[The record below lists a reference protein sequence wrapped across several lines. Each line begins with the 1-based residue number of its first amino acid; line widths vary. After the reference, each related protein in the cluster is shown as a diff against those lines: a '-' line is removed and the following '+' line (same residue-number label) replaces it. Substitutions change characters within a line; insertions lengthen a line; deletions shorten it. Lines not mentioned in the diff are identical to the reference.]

1 MTKRILLFVT
11 LLVCSMVLLAEE
23 PVLRIGCM
31 SDIHNQNSMIS
42 NDIDKIR
49 IRTSFKTTLDSM
61 KREGA
66 DMLILGGDYTSD
78 CTISQEQWMRVRD
91 LMVEA
96 TRNVFEDTATFRPV
110 LYLTG
115 NHDYEVANFDA
126 LPKKWLA
133 SDFYAYPMVSDIG
146 FMDDDDMYYEF
157 ADNGSEQ
164 SMKVLGAY
172 HYVIYGIDFVVM
184 NPGKYFFASA
194 WDYQVSSGTVDW
206 LSKKLEQIYKDD
218 PSKTVFFLHHLPLPN
233 SVGVQSGK
241 TLKDITVT
249 QNLIKVLAKYP
260 NLIYIYGHDHSTRNS
275 FITEDIRQ
283 RVTEYD
289 SQGNV
294 ITQAADPITADSV
307 NYAGRAV
314 YVQNTFTSNPYLCGG
329 SSSSYLGAGS
339 QPTCFVLSDAGEGLY
354 NLRLNS
360 TGYYVTC
367 NGTYKLGSSNS
378 AAAKL
383 KLYRLTASSTSA
395 KPWVTGVRVTKP
407 AESLDF
413 HEKYI
418 IVGNSSK
425 DYVLSNENKSGELGS
440 SSSITYPND
449 STFTYTSSSGFY
461 NGPSSTTGIIWSFID
476 TTPDSTETGGGQT
489 PQTVTPSFVS
499 SFMGSMRYNSLD
511 SNSSPGTS
519 DSPIIQA
526 LMIYIY
532 PDSIELKMKNYGK
545 TGALS
550 GNSITTNISK
560 DLKSYV
566 IHRHV
571 NVEKQHNEDTIPPIS
586 GIQKT
591 SQDFVKGY
599 FSGQHLVVS
608 NVVKGSNVNL
618 YDAVGRLVYSTKATD
633 VVIDC
638 PLNFLCAGMYYLSV
652 SNATNIANLK
662 LTYKGW

>member
-1 MTKRILLFVT
+1 MTRKIFSFIIALFSC
-11 LLVCSMVLLAEE
+11 LISWAEE
-23 PVLRIGCM
+23 PVLKIGCM

-61 KREGA
+61 KREGV

-96 TRNVFEDTATFRPV
+96 TRGVFDDTATFRPV

-133 SDFYAYPMVSDIG
+133 SDYYAYPMVSDIG
-146 FMDDDDMYYEF
+146 FMDEDDMYYEF

-218 PSKTVFFLHHLPLPN
+218 PNKTVFFLHHLPLPN

-241 TLKDITVT
+241 TLQNITVT

-260 NLIYIYGHDHSTRNS
+260 NLIYVYGHDHSTRNS

-283 RVTEYD
+283 RITEYD
-289 SQGNV
+289 SKGNV
-294 ITQAADPITADSV
+294 IMQAIEPLTSDSA
-307 NYAGRAV
+307 NYEGRAV

-339 QPTCFVLSDAGEGLY
+339 QPTCFVLSDAGNGLY

-367 NGTYKLGSSNS
+367 DGTFKLGSSNS
-378 AAAKL
+378 SAAKL

-395 KPWVTGVRVTKP
+395 KPWVTAVQVTKP
-407 AESLDF
+407 VDALDF
-413 HEKYI
+413 NEKYV

-425 DYVLSNENKSGELGS
+425 DYVLSNENKSGVLGS

-476 TTPDSTETGGGQT
+476 TTPDSVAPGQN
-489 PQTVTPSFVS
+489 PQTTTPSFVS

-545 TGALS
+545 TGYLS
-550 GNSITTNISK
+550 GNSITTTIAK
-560 DLKSYV
+560 DLKSYI

-571 NVEKQHNEDTIPPIS
+571 DVVKHHSEDTIPPVSAINNA
-586 GIQKT
+586 
-591 SQDFVKGY
+591 SQNIIRGY
-599 FSGQHLVVS
+599 FSGKHLIVS
-608 NVVKGSNVNL
+608 NITKGSKVNL
-618 YDAVGRLVYSTKATD
+618 YDAVGHLVYSTIATD
-633 VVIDC
+633 VVIEC
-638 PLNFLCAGMYYLSV
+638 ALSNLEAGMYYLNV
-652 SNATNIANLK
+652 SNATNVSNLK
-662 LTYKGW
+662 LIYRGW